1 MERQV
6 PVLAANRPKFIR
18 EALVSQPF
26 EFILKKLSL
35 CLCAREHKPVAGISC
50 FDDGFNPATV

>member
-26 EFILKKLSL
+26 EFILKEIVPN
-35 CLCAREHKPVAGISC
+35 ARTRVSI
-50 FDDGFNPATV
+50 NQ